1 MNGWITIGSKLDTKE
16 LEKNVKE
23 AERRLRQFEKEGQ
36 KLSERKAKIE
46 IDLEGYEKAKAEIQ
60 ASTDKT
66 LELAQTSEQVE
77 NVLRMEEIE
86 LNALKEKYSSQFA
99 ELEKINGQLKENES
113 NQSNIKTE
121 VEETKKELAKT
132 NEEIRKTS
140 AISSGFK
147 GVSNTM
153 RDIVKQAVR
162 WGLAIFGIRT
172 AFNFLRSSISTIS
185 QYNEQVATDIEY
197 IRFALASTLEPVI
210 LRIISLVKTLLYYIG
225 YIAKAWFGVDLFAGA
240 SVDKF
245 KNAKKELG
253 GASKNAKELNKQLAG
268 FDEMNVLQDNTDTG
282 GGGGASGGAMPSF
295 DLSQFEG
302 EIPDWLQWIVD
313 HKDEILAIMAGV
325 ASGLLAWKLGLSAI
339 QSLGLGVAIAGI
351 VYAIMGLIEYLK
363 DPSWENFGQ
372 IIQGIGV
379 ALVGLAIIIGS
390 IPLAVAGAIVLI
402 VGTIIK
408 YWDEIKAFLQKG
420 IDWLKDKSDF
430 IHNVFGDTIGNI
442 YDSIVNAIQNSLDS
456 LDILFKGIKH
466 IFDDIIALVKA
477 IISGDWKKAWELAK
491 DIIKTIFNTIVSI
504 IKKAFDSVVGIV
516 KSIGSAVGNMLWGLI
531 KGAINGILGMVENV
545 INAPIRMLNKAV
557 GLINKIPG
565 VSISKINTFTL
576 PRLAKGGIINQP
588 GRGVAIGGE
597 SGREG
602 VIPLTDSQQMAML
615 GEAIGKYITINASIT
630 NTMNG
635 RVISRE
641 LQRVQNE
648 NDFAFNR

>member
-36 KLSERKAKIE
+36 KLSQQKAKIE
-46 IDLEGYEKAKAEIQ
+46 LDLEGYEKAKAEIQ
-60 ASTDKT
+60 ATTDKT

-77 NVLRMEEIE
+77 NVLKMEEIQ

-99 ELEKINGQLKENES
+99 ELEKINGKLKSNEES
-113 NQSNIKTE
+113 QNAIKTH
-121 VEETKKELAKT
+121 VEETNQELSKTKYMDNMKKGAD
-132 NEEIRKTS
+132 
-140 AISSGFK
+140 
-147 GVSNTM
+147 GVKNSM
-153 RDIVKQAVR
+153 KDIVKQALR
-162 WGLAIFGIRT
+162 WGLAIFGIRS
-172 AFNFLRSSISTIS
+172 AYNFLRSSISTIS

-210 LRIISLVKTLLYYIG
+210 LRIISLVKTLLGYIG

-245 KNAKKELG
+245 KGAKKELG
-253 GASKNAKELNKQLAG
+253 GATKQAKELNKQLAG

-282 GGGGASGGAMPSF
+282 GGGGGASGGEMPSF

-302 EIPDWLQWIVD
+302 EIPDWLKWIVD
-313 HKDEILAIMAGV
+313 NKDLIFAIIGGV
-325 ASGLLAWKLGLSAI
+325 IVGLTAWKLGLDAI
-339 QSLGLGVAIAGI
+339 KSIGLGLVIAGI
-351 VYAIMGLIEYLK
+351 VYAIMGLLEYLK
-363 DPSWENFGQ
+363 DPSWKNFGK

-379 ALVGLAIIIGS
+379 ALVGLAIMIGS

-420 IDWLKDKSDF
+420 IDWLTNQSDF
-430 IHNVFGDTIGNI
+430 VHKIFGDTIGNI
-442 YDSIVNAIQNSLDS
+442 YDSIVSAIQKSLDS
-456 LDILFKGIKH
+456 LDVLFKGIKR
-466 IFDDIIALVKA
+466 IFDDIIGIVKA

-491 DIIKTIFNTIVSI
+491 DIIKTIFNTIVTI
-504 IKKAFDSVVGIV
+504 IKNSFDSVWGIV
-516 KSIGSAVGNMLWGLI
+516 KSIGSAVGNLLWGLI
-531 KGAINGILGMVENV
+531 KGAINGILNMVETA
-545 INAPIRMLNKAV
+545 INAPIRMLNSAI

-565 VSISKINTFTL
+565 VSISRINTFSL

>member
-36 KLSERKAKIE
+36 KLSQQKAKIE
-46 IDLEGYEKAKAEIQ
+46 LDLEGYEKAKAEIQ
-60 ASTDKT
+60 ATTDKT

-77 NVLRMEEIE
+77 NVLKMEEIQ

-99 ELEKINGQLKENES
+99 ELEKINGKLKSNEES
-113 NQSNIKTE
+113 QNAIKTH
-121 VEETKKELAKT
+121 VEETNQELAQTKYID
-132 NEEIRKTS
+132 NMK
-140 AISSGFK
+140 K
-147 GVSNTM
+147 GADGVRNSM
-153 RDIVKQAVR
+153 KDIVKQALR
-162 WGLAIFGIRT
+162 WGLAIFGIRS
-172 AFNFLRSSISTIS
+172 AYNFLRSSISTIS

-245 KNAKKELG
+245 KSAKKELG

-282 GGGGASGGAMPSF
+282 GGGGGASGGAMPSF

-302 EIPDWLQWIVD
+302 EIPDWLKWIVD
-313 HKDEILAIMAGV
+313 NKDIIFAIIGGV
-325 ASGLLAWKLGLSAI
+325 IVGLTAWKLGLDAI
-339 QSLGLGVAIAGI
+339 KSIGLGLVIAGI
-351 VYAIMGLIEYLK
+351 VYAIMGLLEYLK
-363 DPSWENFGQ
+363 DPSWKNFGK

-379 ALVGLAIIIGS
+379 ALVGLAIMIGS

-420 IDWLKDKSDF
+420 IDWLTNQSDF
-430 IHNVFGDTIGNI
+430 VHKIFGDTIGNI
-442 YDSIVNAIQNSLDS
+442 YDSIVSAIQKSLDS
-456 LDILFKGIKH
+456 LDVLFKGIKR
-466 IFDDIIALVKA
+466 IFDDIIGIVKA

-491 DIIKTIFNTIVSI
+491 DIIKTIFNTIVTI
-504 IKKAFDSVVGIV
+504 IKNSFDSVWGIV
-516 KSIGSAVGNMLWGLI
+516 KSIGSAVGNLLWGLI
-531 KGAINGILGMVENV
+531 KGAINGILNMVETA
-545 INAPIRMLNKAV
+545 INAPIRMLNSAI

-565 VSISKINTFTL
+565 VSISRINTFSL